1 MISLLSPFPPGF
13 PWESRRLWR
22 PVQGTTTVIFSE

>member
-1 MISLLSPFPPGF
+1 MISLLSPFPR